1 MLWFCCLPVASLIVG
16 RVQRSNLSKSG
27 SEAHY
32 SSTFT
37 IMIKTKIHPHA
48 LLVHGWSLFWFMKAK
63 KITDIP
69 QTQAGF
75 KAKSLGILCGFQGF
89 LTQNP
94 AALVEIDDIFAF
106 SDTPWDRG
114 LSVSLGSAG
123 SFYFASGGRTGK
135 HSGFL
140 VGWNDGLGWIFVQ
153 GGRTEFPPA
162 DYDIPHIHPIN
173 NLWGGIS
180 PSRRGEP
187 CWFVLC
193 PLKYLQETMLL
204 LRAVPRGVERCRGAA
219 ERTGRCLHLSPQ
231 MLEG

>member
-1 MLWFCCLPVASLIVG
+1 MG
-16 RVQRSNLSKSG
+16 
-27 SEAHY
+27 E
-32 SSTFT
+32 
-37 IMIKTKIHPHA
+37 
-48 LLVHGWSLFWFMKAK
+48 
-63 KITDIP
+63 
-69 QTQAGF
+69 
-75 KAKSLGILCGFQGF
+75 
-89 LTQNP
+89 
-94 AALVEIDDIFAF
+94 
-106 SDTPWDRG
+106 
-114 LSVSLGSAG
+114 
-123 SFYFASGGRTGK
+123 

-153 GGRTEFPPA
+153 GGRTEFSPA

-180 PSRRGEP
+180 LSRRGEP
-187 CWFVLC
+187 CWFVLY